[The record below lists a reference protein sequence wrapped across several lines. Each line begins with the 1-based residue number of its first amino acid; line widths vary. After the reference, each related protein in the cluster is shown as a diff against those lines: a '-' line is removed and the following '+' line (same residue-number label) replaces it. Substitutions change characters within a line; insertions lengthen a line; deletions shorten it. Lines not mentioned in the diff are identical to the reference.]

1 MKHNLTLTITS
12 LISILLFM
20 FHLADDIVRGFER
33 GGLSNLIA
41 VPIMVVWLYATLV
54 LAGRRSG
61 YIMLLIFS
69 VLASGIP
76 VIHMKGK
83 GIGIA
88 SGIAGSSGGFFFI
101 LTLLTLGVTGVFS
114 VILSIHGLWSLRRS
128 RISDLPGVR

>member
-1 MKHNLTLTITS
+1 MKHNLLLTITS
-12 LISILLFM
+12 LLSILLFLV
-20 FHLADDIVRGFER
+20 HLADDIARGFER

-61 YIMLLIFS
+61 YIMLLVFS
-69 VLASGIP
+69 ILASGIP
-76 VIHMKGK
+76 VIHMRGK

-101 LTLLTLGVTGVFS
+101 LALLALGVTGVFA
-114 VILSIHGLWSLRRS
+114 VILSIHGLLSLRRS
-128 RISDLPGVR
+128 RN

>member
-1 MKHNLTLTITS
+1 MKHNLLLIITS
-12 LISILLFM
+12 LLSILLFLV
-20 FHLADDIVRGFER
+20 HLADDIARGFER

-54 LAGRRSG
+54 LAARRSG
-61 YIMLLIFS
+61 YIMLLVLS

-76 VIHMKGK
+76 VIHMRGK

-101 LTLLTLGVTGVFS
+101 LTLLALGVTGVFA
-114 VILSIHGLWSLRRS
+114 VILSIHGLLSLRRS
-128 RISDLPGVR
+128 RN